1 MENVIEIKN
10 LTKKYPGFTL
20 AGINLSVPKGT
31 IMGFIGENGAGKSTT
46 IKTMLTIIPKDK
58 GEINLLGKSMETSEK
73 RIKQDIGV
81 VLDDSFLSDYLSLE
95 DIDSIMKQF
104 YQKWDKNLF
113 DTYTKQF
120 NLPKEKKIKEYS
132 TGMKMKLKIA
142 TALSHHPQLLILDE
156 PTSGLDP
163 VVRSEILDIFRDF
176 IQDEEHSIFLSSHIT
191 SDLEHIADYI
201 TFIHQGKIILSKS
214 RDELLEE
221 YGVVKCSQ
229 NDFET
234 IDPNDYVQYK
244 KNRYQVDVLVE
255 NRTQFKKK
263 YHQLLIDKP
272 TIDDIMLL
280 SIKGDK

>member
-1 MENVIEIKN
+1 MENAIEIKK

-20 AGINLSVPKGT
+20 EGINLSLPKGT

-46 IKTMLTIIPKDK
+46 IKTMLNIIPKNK
-58 GEINLLGKSMETSEK
+58 GEVNILGKNMETSEK
-73 RIKQDIGV
+73 RIKEEIGV
-81 VLDDSFLSDYLSLE
+81 VLDDSFLSDYLTLE
-95 DIDSIMKQF
+95 DIDKIMKQF

-113 DTYTKQF
+113 YTYSKQF
-120 NLPKEKKIKEYS
+120 NLPKGKKIKEYS

-142 TALSHHPQLLILDE
+142 TALSHHPKLLILDE

-163 VVRSEILDIFRDF
+163 VVRSEMLDIFRDF
-176 IQDEEHSIFLSSHIT
+176 IQDDQHSIFLSSHIT

-214 RDELLEE
+214 RDELLEQ
-221 YGVVKCSQ
+221 YGVARCSQ
-229 NDFET
+229 KDFET
-234 IDPNDYVQYK
+234 INPSDYLHYK

-263 YHQLLIDKP
+263 YQQVCIDKP
-272 TIDDIMLL
+272 SIEDIMLL

>member
-1 MENVIEIKN
+1 MENAIEIKN

-20 AGINLSVPKGT
+20 EGIDLRLPKGT

-46 IKTMLTIIPKDK
+46 IKTMLNIIPKNK
-58 GEINLLGKSMETSEK
+58 GEVNILGKNMETSEK
-73 RIKQDIGV
+73 RIKEEIGV
-81 VLDDSFLSDYLSLE
+81 VLDDSFLSDYLTLE
-95 DIDSIMKQF
+95 DIDKIMKQF

-113 DTYTKQF
+113 YTYSKQF
-120 NLPKEKKIKEYS
+120 NLPKGKKIKEYS

-142 TALSHHPQLLILDE
+142 TALSHHPKLLILDE

-163 VVRSEILDIFRDF
+163 VVRNEMLDIFRDF
-176 IQDEEHSIFLSSHIT
+176 IQDDEHSIFLSSHIT

-214 RDELLEE
+214 RDELLEQ
-221 YGVVKCSQ
+221 YGVARCSQ
-229 NDFET
+229 KDFET
-234 IDPNDYVQYK
+234 INPSDYIHYK
-244 KNRYQVDVLVE
+244 KNRYQIDILVE

-263 YHQLLIDKP
+263 YQQLCIDKP
-272 TIDDIMLL
+272 SIEEIMLL

>member
-1 MENVIEIKN
+1 MENAIEIKK

-20 AGINLSVPKGT
+20 EGINLSLPKGT

-46 IKTMLTIIPKDK
+46 IKTMLNIIPKNK
-58 GEINLLGKSMETSEK
+58 GEVNILGKNMETSEK
-73 RIKQDIGV
+73 RIKEEIGV
-81 VLDDSFLSDYLSLE
+81 VLDDSFLSDYLTLE
-95 DIDSIMKQF
+95 DIDKIMKQF

-113 DTYTKQF
+113 YTYSKQF
-120 NLPKEKKIKEYS
+120 NLPKGKKIKEYS

-142 TALSHHPQLLILDE
+142 TALSHHPKLLILDE

-163 VVRSEILDIFRDF
+163 VVRNEMLDIFRDF
-176 IQDEEHSIFLSSHIT
+176 IQDDEHSIFLSSHIT

-214 RDELLEE
+214 RDELLEQ
-221 YGVVKCSQ
+221 YGVARCSQ
-229 NDFET
+229 KDFET
-234 IDPNDYVQYK
+234 INPSDYIHYK
-244 KNRYQVDVLVE
+244 KNRYQIDILVE

-263 YHQLLIDKP
+263 YQQLCIDKP
-272 TIDDIMLL
+272 SIEEIMLL

>member
-1 MENVIEIKN
+1 MIEIKN

-20 AGINLSVPKGT
+20 GGINLTLPKGA

-46 IKTMLTIIPKDK
+46 IKTMLNIIPKDK
-58 GEINLLGKSMETSEK
+58 GEVNLLGKNIETSEK
-73 RIKQDIGV
+73 RIKQEIGV
-81 VLDDSFLSDYLSLE
+81 VLDDSFLSDYLNLE
-95 DIDSIMKQF
+95 DIHKIMKQF
-104 YQKWDKNLF
+104 YQNWDKNLF
-113 DTYTKQF
+113 DNYSKQF
-120 NLPKEKKIKEYS
+120 NLPKGKKIKEYS

-163 VVRSEILDIFRDF
+163 VIRSEILDIFRDF

-201 TFIHQGKIILSKS
+201 TFIHQGKIMLSKS
-214 RDELLEE
+214 REELLEQ
-221 YGVVKCSQ
+221 YGVARCSQ
-229 NDFET
+229 KDFET
-234 IDPNDYVQYK
+234 INPSDYLHYK
-244 KNRYQVDVLVE
+244 KNRYQIDVLVE

-263 YHQLLIDKP
+263 YQQLCIDKP
-272 TIDDIMLL
+272 SLEDIMLL